1 MRPMP
6 EGLEGRALLSVG
18 LDPTYGFG
26 GVALPNV
33 PQNTA
38 TTENFE
44 SISSV
49 ANQSGKVVAAGTLT
63 VDTLGSSGTTT
74 RTMVVVR
81 FNTDGSIDTS
91 FGTNGTQMIP
101 IASGGVT
108 FDGSANDIAVQS
120 DGKIDVVGTATSSTA
135 QDIVVARLNSNGT
148 IDTTFGTS
156 GFRLVPFTSSTS
168 TPLSATGNALN
179 IGPDGKIVAA
189 GYVDTGG
196 TGGDDFAI
204 ARLNTDGSLD
214 TSFNTTGTATV
225 AFDLG
230 GATGPNDD
238 IANDVVVQPD
248 SKIVVVGSA
257 DVPAS
262 GGITGLTHAAVA
274 RLNANGTLD
283 TSFNTTGKL
292 DYTYNLGGT
301 SADTANAV
309 ALQGTQ
315 IVIAGTSTQQF
326 GPSSSTGLT
335 YQAITVTR
343 LNSNGSFDTSFNGS
357 GKFLLTLN
365 RGGIDFSSSSSA
377 LLVLPDNS
385 LLVGGSASEKNSFT
399 GGTGILVKLTTGGTL
414 DPSYGTAGAAL
425 LPASMGGRM
434 IMQPDGKVAYGTF
447 NGVARTTAPTPGVV
461 TTTIVSTGTGKR
473 AKASAIKITFNTG
486 LNQALATNS
495 KIYTIL
501 PAKGRKAIAIRK
513 NGGVAYDPTTQT
525 LTLSFARKVP
535 GGSGF
540 RVLIAPGGILGA
552 DGQVLAISTILVPV
566 TTA

>member
-1 MRPMP
+1 MRPMA
-6 EGLEGRALLSVG
+6 EGLEGRTLLSVG

-26 GVALPNV
+26 GVALLNV

-44 SISSV
+44 SINSV

-63 VDTLGSSGTTT
+63 TDTLGPGGTNT
-74 RTMVVVR
+74 RSLIVVR
-81 FNTDGSIDTS
+81 FNTDGSLDTS
-91 FGTNGTQMIP
+91 FGTNGTQTIP
-101 IASGGVT
+101 ISSGGVT
-108 FDGSANDIAVQS
+108 FDGSAGDIAVQA

-135 QDIVVARLNSNGT
+135 QDIVVARLNINGS

-168 TPLSATGNALN
+168 TPLSSTGNALN
-179 IGPDGKIVAA
+179 IGPDGKIVAVGFA
-189 GYVDTGG
+189 ATGG

-262 GGITGLTHAAVA
+262 GGVTGLTHAAVA

-292 DYTYNLGGT
+292 DYTYNLGGAG
-301 SADTANAV
+301 ADTANAV

-326 GPSSSTGLT
+326 PSSPTGLT
-335 YQAITVTR
+335 NQAITVTR
-343 LNSNGSFDTSFNGS
+343 LDANGSFDTSFNGS

-365 RGGIDFSSSSSA
+365 QGGIDLSSSSSA
-377 LLVLPDNS
+377 ILVLPGNS

-399 GGTGILVKLTTGGTL
+399 GSTGILVKLTNSGAL
-414 DPSYGTAGAAL
+414 DPGFGTAGAAL
-425 LPASMGGRM
+425 LPASMGGRI
-434 IMQPDGKVAYGTF
+434 IMQSDGKVAYGTF
-447 NGVARTTAPTPGVV
+447 NGVARTTAPTPAVV
-461 TTTIVSTGTGKR
+461 STTIVSTGVGKR
-473 AKASAIKITFNTG
+473 AKASAIQIKFNTG

-495 KIYTIL
+495 KIYLIKPSRGNRT
-501 PAKGRKAIAIRK
+501 IAIRK
-513 NGGVAYDPTTQT
+513 RGGITYDPITQT
-525 LTLSFARKVP
+525 LTLSFAGKVP
-535 GGSGF
+535 VASGF
-540 RVLIAPGGILGA
+540 RILTAPGAILGA
-552 DGQVLAISTILVPV
+552 DGQVLAINTILVPV